1 MRQPISAGSQALD
14 PNGQSFLRKQLL
26 TTAIFAVV
34 VLVGG
39 HAVAADNK
47 FLPPPRADGKP
58 TAPQNVSE
66 TDQSKNLRQG
76 ADALEKRGK
85 EALAKDPK
93 SVKGQQDLKDA
104 ATMREKA
111 QQAAPNWAPTRHRR
125 TTLLAKVPA
134 STSLI

>member
-39 HAVAADNK
+39 DAEAADNK
-47 FLPPPRADGKP
+47 FLPPSRADGKP

-66 TDQSKNLRQG
+66 TDQSKILRQG

-85 EALAKDPK
+85 EPLAKHPK
-93 SVKGQQDLKDA
+93 SVKGHQDLKDA
-104 ATMREKA
+104 ATMR
-111 QQAAPNWAPTRHRR
+111 
-125 TTLLAKVPA
+125 
-134 STSLI
+134 